1 MQFIDLN
8 RQYHRIKEDVDRRI
22 QCVLDNNNYIMGSE
36 VIELEK
42 KLADFTGRKY
52 CLSCSSGTDALVIP
66 LLAYDLKKKDA
77 VFVSSFTFFA
87 SAESVNI
94 AGGTP
99 VFVDS
104 DDTYNMNPEKLEDA
118 IVNTLKEGKL
128 KPKGIIAVD
137 IFGLP
142 CDYEKIVSVAE
153 KYNLF
158 LLEDAAQ
165 GFGAK
170 FNGKRTCGF
179 GDVSATSFF
188 PAKPLGCYGDGGAI
202 FTDDDTLYEKMYS
215 IRVHGQGSNRY
226 DNVRIGMNG
235 RLDTI
240 QAAVLLAK
248 LEVFESEMEK
258 KNQIA
263 SQYTELLKDTF
274 VTPVIPDNC
283 FSVYAQY
290 TLLAQDEQ
298 ERENIISE
306 MKLSNVP
313 IMVYYPVPMHMQTAY
328 NYLGYKPED
337 LPVCYEYSKRVF
349 SIPMHAYLTEEEV
362 VFIVEKLKA
371 ICHRYINEE

>member
-1 MQFIDLN
+1 M
-8 RQYHRIKEDVDRRI
+8 
-22 QCVLDNNNYIMGSE
+22 
-36 VIELEK
+36 
-42 KLADFTGRKY
+42 
-52 CLSCSSGTDALVIP
+52 
-66 LLAYDLKKKDA
+66 
-77 VFVSSFTFFA
+77 
-87 SAESVNI
+87 
-94 AGGTP
+94 
-99 VFVDS
+99 
-104 DDTYNMNPEKLEDA
+104 
-118 IVNTLKEGKL
+118 
-128 KPKGIIAVD
+128 
-137 IFGLP
+137 
-142 CDYEKIVSVAE
+142 
-153 KYNLF
+153 F

-202 FTDDDTLYEKMYS
+202 FTDDDILYEKMYS

-263 SQYTELLKDTF
+263 SKYTELLKGTF

-306 MKLSNVP
+306 MKQSDVP

-349 SIPMHAYLTEEEV
+349 SIPMHAYLTEEEI
-362 VFIVEKLKA
+362 VFIVEKLKE
-371 ICHRYINEE
+371 ICHRYRNEK

>member
-104 DDTYNMNPEKLEDA
+104 DETYNMNPQKLEEA
-118 IVNTLKEGKL
+118 IVKTLEEGTLK
-128 KPKGIIAVD
+128 PRGIIAVD

-142 CDYEKIVSVAE
+142 CDYNKITAIAE

-165 GFGAK
+165 GFGGR
-170 FNGKRTCGF
+170 FNGKRTCSF

-202 FTDDDTLYEKMYS
+202 FTDDDALYEKMYS
-215 IRVHGQGSNRY
+215 IRVHGQGSSRY
-226 DNVRIGMNG
+226 DNVRIGLNG

-240 QAAVLLAK
+240 QAAVLLSK
-248 LEVFESEMEK
+248 LEVFENEMEK
-258 KNQIA
+258 KKQIA
-263 SQYTELLKDTF
+263 SKYTESLRDTF
-274 VTPVIPDNC
+274 LTPVIPDNC

-290 TLLAQDEQ
+290 TLQANNEK
-298 ERENIISE
+298 EREKIVVE
-306 MKLSNVP
+306 MKKCGIP
-313 IMVYYPVPMHMQTAY
+313 IMVYYAVPMHMQTAY
-328 NYLGYKPED
+328 KYLDYKSED
-337 LPVCYEYSKRVF
+337 LPVCYEFSKRVF
-349 SIPMHAYLTEEEV
+349 SVPMHAYLTEDEV
-362 VFIVEKLKA
+362 IFIVEKLKE
-371 ICHRYINEE
+371 ICHR

>member
-104 DDTYNMNPEKLEDA
+104 DETYNMNPQKLEEA
-118 IVNTLKEGKL
+118 IVKTLEEGTLK
-128 KPKGIIAVD
+128 PRGIIAVD

-142 CDYEKIVSVAE
+142 CDYNKITAIAE

-165 GFGAK
+165 GFGGR
-170 FNGKRTCGF
+170 FNGKRTCSF

-202 FTDDDTLYEKMYS
+202 FTDDDALYEKMYS
-215 IRVHGQGSNRY
+215 IRVHGQGSSRY
-226 DNVRIGMNG
+226 DNVRIGLNG

-240 QAAVLLAK
+240 QAAVLLSK

-263 SQYTELLKDTF
+263 SKYTESLRDTF
-274 VTPVIPDNC
+274 LTPVIPDNC

-290 TLLAQDEQ
+290 TLQANNEK
-298 ERENIISE
+298 EREKIVVE
-306 MKLSNVP
+306 MKKCGIP
-313 IMVYYPVPMHMQTAY
+313 IMVYYAVPMHMQTAY
-328 NYLGYKPED
+328 KYLDYKPED
-337 LPVCYEYSKRVF
+337 LPVCYEFSKRVF
-349 SIPMHAYLTEEEV
+349 SVPMHAYLTEDEIL
-362 VFIVEKLKA
+362 FIVEKLKE
-371 ICHRYINEE
+371 ICHR